1 MTTRQ
6 ILLVLLIL
14 CRVGLY
20 AQTWTPSRYLL
31 HATVY
36 CQRTQVPLEGV
47 LLKVTDK
54 SGHTDSLFTD
64 TLGVARSASG
74 SDSLLLPST
83 SGSEFNIEVE
93 WSMGSVQLRDK
104 VTIMDFSG
112 ATVFVKEY
120 FLRNCAD
127 PIDDHRWLPPSVYFP
142 TNSALPLNDTAWY
155 RQEAQVG
162 NADEA
167 IRAVVEMM
175 KDNPTL
181 VVRTIGYCD
190 AHEKDCTRLALARA
204 NCVRNM
210 LIKHGIPAERVEA
223 KGRAGAQR
231 YTEAEIAGMKDQK
244 QREIA
249 LARDRHVGYLAIS
262 FDYKP

>member
-1 MTTRQ
+1 MSARHT
-6 ILLVLLIL
+6 LLVLLL
-14 CRVGLY
+14 SCRAGLY
-20 AQTWTPSRYLL
+20 SQAWTPPRYLL
-31 HATVY
+31 HATAY

-64 TLGVARSASG
+64 ALGIARTASG
-74 SDSLLLPST
+74 SDSLLLRSA

-93 WSMGSVQLRDK
+93 WSKGSVQLRDK

-112 ATVFVKEY
+112 GTIFVKEY

-155 RQEAQVG
+155 RQEAEVG
-162 NADEA
+162 NAEEA
-167 IRAVVEMM
+167 VRVVVEMM

-181 VVRTIGYCD
+181 VIRTIGYCD
-190 AHEKDCTRLALARA
+190 AREKDCARLALARA

-210 LIKHGIPAERVEA
+210 LLEYGIPAERVESE
-223 KGRAGAQR
+223 GRAGAQR
-231 YTEAEIAGMKDQK
+231 YTEAEIAAMKDK
-244 QREIA
+244 EQREIA
-249 LARDRHVGYLAIS
+249 LARDRQVGYLVIS